1 MKGDVQGT
9 ASKTLQWTANG
20 AGLSPVVLLARP
32 SMVNP
37 AAIMVKGRKEKKKQK
52 TFYHLFFCKVLEG
65 HVKRYIR
72 ACLCSFRFWFSPTGH
87 GPLTVVW
94 VLFILVIGNIILN
107 CGVMNSSAC
116 KVNNIYW

>member
-37 AAIMVKGRKEKKKQK
+37 AAIMVKGRKEKKKRKK
-52 TFYHLFFCKVLEG
+52 TFYHLFFAKCWKGMLSGIYVP
-65 HVKRYIR
+65 VF
-72 ACLCSFRFWFSPTGH
+72 ARFAFGSPL
-87 GPLTVVW
+87 PDMVPSL
-94 VLFILVIGNIILN
+94 LFG
-107 CGVMNSSAC
+107 SSLF
-116 KVNNIYW
+116 W

>member
-37 AAIMVKGRKEKKKQK
+37 AAIMVKGRKEKKKRK
-52 TFYHLFFCKVLEG
+52 KLFTIFFLQSWKGMLSGIYVP
-65 HVKRYIR
+65 VF
-72 ACLCSFRFWFSPTGH
+72 ARFAFGSPL
-87 GPLTVVW
+87 PDMVSSL
-94 VLFILVIGNIILN
+94 LFG
-107 CGVMNSSAC
+107 SSLF
-116 KVNNIYW
+116 W

>member
-37 AAIMVKGRKEKKKQK
+37 AAIMVKGRKEKKKEK
-52 TFYHLFFCKVLEG
+52 TFYQSWKGMLSGIYVPVFARFAFGSPLPDMVPSLLFGSSL
-65 HVKRYIR
+65 
-72 ACLCSFRFWFSPTGH
+72 FW
-87 GPLTVVW
+87 
-94 VLFILVIGNIILN
+94 
-107 CGVMNSSAC
+107 
-116 KVNNIYW
+116 

>member
-37 AAIMVKGRKEKKKQK
+37 AAIMVKGRKEKKRKK
-52 TFYHLFFCKVLEG
+52 LFTIFFLQSVG
-65 HVKRYIR
+65 R
-72 ACLCSFRFWFSPTGH
+72 AC
-87 GPLTVVW
+87 
-94 VLFILVIGNIILN
+94 
-107 CGVMNSSAC
+107 
-116 KVNNIYW
+116 

>member
-37 AAIMVKGRKEKKKQK
+37 AAIMVKGRKEKKKRK
-52 TFYHLFFCKVLEG
+52 KLFTKCWKGMLSGIYVPVF
-65 HVKRYIR
+65 
-72 ACLCSFRFWFSPTGH
+72 ARFAFGSPL
-87 GPLTVVW
+87 PDMVPSL
-94 VLFILVIGNIILN
+94 LFG
-107 CGVMNSSAC
+107 SSLF
-116 KVNNIYW
+116 W